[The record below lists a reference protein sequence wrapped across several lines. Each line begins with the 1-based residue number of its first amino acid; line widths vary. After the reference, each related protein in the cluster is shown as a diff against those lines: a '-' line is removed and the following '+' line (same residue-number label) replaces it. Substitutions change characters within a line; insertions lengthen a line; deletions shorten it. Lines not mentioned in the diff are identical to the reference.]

1 MNIRC
6 VLQYKRFKAHWNTKR
21 TVNDQIKFLS
31 LIKLIMVQLT
41 TELVFY
47 CFALHDPK
55 SKHDSN
61 EKHFWGKVS

>member
-1 MNIRC
+1 MNIRF

-41 TELVFY
+41 TNLVFY
-47 CFALHDPK
+47 CFALHPK
-55 SKHDSN
+55 SKHDCN
-61 EKHFWGKVS
+61 EKHFRGKVS